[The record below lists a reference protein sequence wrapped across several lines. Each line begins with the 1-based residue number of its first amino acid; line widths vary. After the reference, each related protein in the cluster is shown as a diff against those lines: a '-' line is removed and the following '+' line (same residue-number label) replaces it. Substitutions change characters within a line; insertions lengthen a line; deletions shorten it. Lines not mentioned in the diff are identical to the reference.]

1 MNTGALLWII
11 IFAISAAIFF
21 IVAAVV
27 SVRGVSDL
35 KDLLRSKRDHP

>member
-11 IFAISAAIFF
+11 IFAVAAAVFF

-27 SVRGVSDL
+27 SIRGVSDL
-35 KDLLRSKRDHP
+35 KDLLRSKRDDP

>member
-11 IFAISAAIFF
+11 IFAISAAVFF
-21 IVAAVV
+21 IVAAIV

-35 KDLLRSKRDHP
+35 KDLLRSKRDNS

>member
-1 MNTGALLWII
+1 MNTGAILWII
-11 IFAISAAIFF
+11 IFAIAAAVFF

-35 KDLLRSKRDHP
+35 KDLLRSKSDDL